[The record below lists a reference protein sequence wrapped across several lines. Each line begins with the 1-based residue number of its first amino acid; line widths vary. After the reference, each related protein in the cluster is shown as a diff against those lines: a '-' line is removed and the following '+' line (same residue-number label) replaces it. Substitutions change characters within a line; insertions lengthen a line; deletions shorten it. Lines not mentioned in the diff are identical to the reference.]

1 MSMGIYKITNLFNGK
16 VYIGQSIHIERRW
29 KEHCFFSA
37 NSLIGKAIQK
47 YGKQN
52 FSFEILEEV
61 QDEEALNEL
70 ETKYIKFFSSL
81 APKGYNIVLSDK
93 REGHHQFNH
102 YSPEILSEIIDM
114 IKNTSTPFSEI
125 ANKYNLSKRMIYFL
139 NNGDFHRKPSES
151 YPLRTFS
158 KPSKNYCIS
167 CGKEISRRASQCS
180 NCLHLSQRITIRP
193 SREEL
198 KELIYTTP
206 FTSIGKMYGVT
217 DNTIRK
223 WCKAY
228 GLPSKVREIKDYSE
242 EDWKKV

>member
-61 QDEEALNEL
+61 QDEEVLNEL
-70 ETKYIKFFSSL
+70 ETKYIKFFDSL
-81 APKGYNIVLSDK
+81 APKGYNIVLFDK

-139 NNGDFHRKPSES
+139 NNGDFHRKPLES

-158 KPSKNYCIS
+158 KPNKNYCIS

-206 FTSIGKMYGVT
+206 FTSIGKMYDVT

-228 GLPSKVREIKDYSE
+228 DLPSKVREIKDYSE